1 MTKHLAILQQ
11 PYIDLILSGQ
21 KTIESRFSLNKILPY
36 GAVKSG
42 DIILMK
48 ESGGKVL
55 GEFCV
60 AEVDFYNNLIP
71 ETAIQLMQSFKA
83 RLCLDDEFIQRK
95 QNSRFATLMH
105 IANSVRYTEPYDYP
119 KRDMRGWIILKDDIT
134 QARLFP

>member
-42 DIILMK
+42 DVILMK

-60 AEVDFYNNLIP
+60 EKVDFYKNLTP
-71 ETAIQLMQSFKA
+71 QAAMQLMRRFKA
-83 RLCLDDEFIQRK
+83 QLCLDDDFIQRK

-105 IANSVRYTEPYDYP
+105 ITKSVRYPEPYDYP
-119 KRDMRGWIILKDDIT
+119 KRDMRGWVILKEDIAQT
-134 QARLFP
+134 PLFP